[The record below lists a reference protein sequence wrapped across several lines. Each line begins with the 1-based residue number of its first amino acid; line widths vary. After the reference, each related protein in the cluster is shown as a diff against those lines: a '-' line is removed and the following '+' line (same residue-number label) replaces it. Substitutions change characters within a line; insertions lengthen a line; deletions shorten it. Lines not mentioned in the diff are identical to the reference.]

1 MFKLSIG
8 NDNGNNAQKLSV
20 NGEVF
25 EFPNLYVKAPRLPK
39 GIIDTAPE
47 TIMKDLYNNLFV
59 TIKSPSLES
68 NCPQSF
74 YIGNYTTKSGR
85 IAQNMS
91 IGTRGNKLDTDLP
104 LITTLANISAYVV
117 KKAYEKENDIE
128 KLCSKTLEASI
139 DMATA
144 LPDTEYGKD
153 TAKAFSDTFEGE
165 HLVTVYLGDKEVNV
179 KINIEYVKVLP
190 EGVPTAFYLLSNAGK
205 QSEYLKQFNFNN
217 NKAILHVSIGDG
229 TTEYPITEGVN
240 FIPDFNHG
248 THNGIGIAIEK
259 IIDEFTEATLLSKCS
274 RQDISAIVRKKSDR
288 NHDLAME
295 MVEPYLEE
303 EALAIKKQT
312 FTQLQRFNNNVDF
325 IVVYGGGS
333 ILLEPYIKKAFMEDR
348 LMKSEKNPR
357 GIELVYI
364 PAEIATTIEAQGLY
378 IFTQQNFFKEAAK
391 KAKEE
396 RSNEKKVG

>member
-1 MFKLSIG
+1 MFKLSVG
-8 NDNGNNAQKLSV
+8 NDNGNNAQKLCID
-20 NGEVF
+20 GEVF
-25 EFPNLYVKAPRLPK
+25 EFPNLYLKAQSLPK
-39 GIIDTAPE
+39 GIIDTVPE

-59 TIKSPSLES
+59 TIKSPALES

-74 YIGNYTTKSGR
+74 YIGNYTTKAGR
-85 IAQNMS
+85 AAQNMS
-91 IGTRGNKLDTDLP
+91 IGIRGNKLKTDLP

-117 KKAYEKENDIE
+117 KKAYEKEKDIE
-128 KLCSKTLEASI
+128 KLCRKTLEASI

-144 LPDTEYGKD
+144 LPDTIFGKD
-153 TAKAFSDTFEGE
+153 TAKTFSDTFTGE
-165 HLVTVYLGDKEVNV
+165 HLVTVYLGEKEVNV
-179 KINIEYVKVLP
+179 KLNIEYVKVLP

-205 QSEYLKQFNFNN
+205 QSEYLKQFDFNN
-217 NKAILHVSIGDG
+217 KSMLHVSIGDG

-240 FIPDFNHG
+240 FIPDFNYG

-259 IIDEFTEATLLSKCS
+259 IINDFKAAALLSKCS
-274 RQDISAIVRKKSDR
+274 RQDISAIIRNKYDR
-288 NHDLAME
+288 NHDRAME

-303 EALAIKKQT
+303 EAQEIKDET

-333 ILLEPYIKKAFMEDR
+333 ILLEPYIKEAFMNDA

-357 GIELVYI
+357 GIELVYV

-396 RSNEKKVG
+396 SSNEKKVG